1 MVPSARS
8 LLKPV
13 LYVLISFDDLF
24 PYMFHDRN
32 YGQTLESLFTSIYQS
47 ETDKW
52 STYDQYIINPIF
64 SLVGTSKDHMVESLD
79 TYYNYSSPVF
89 IRWEDNGE
97 SVLISAFSFFTTNFA
112 VSLSLFVVFRILF
125 KLLFRYRISLMFRA
139 ESFWSY
145 FSFFLMEGNLQIV
158 TFYTCSILRLN
169 FFFNASQKV
178 QAALVYLGLFFLI
191 FLGIAGYLLIFSKL
205 RKLCKYFT

>member
-64 SLVGTSKDHMVESLD
+64 SLVGTNKDHMIESLD

-97 SVLISAFSFFTTNFA
+97 SVLISAFSFFTTNFV
-112 VSLSLFVVFRILF
+112 VSLSLFVIFRILF
-125 KLLFRYRISLMFRA
+125 KLLFRYRVSLMFRA
-139 ESFWSY
+139 
-145 FSFFLMEGNLQIV
+145 
-158 TFYTCSILRLN
+158 
-169 FFFNASQKV
+169 
-178 QAALVYLGLFFLI
+178 
-191 FLGIAGYLLIFSKL
+191 
-205 RKLCKYFT
+205 